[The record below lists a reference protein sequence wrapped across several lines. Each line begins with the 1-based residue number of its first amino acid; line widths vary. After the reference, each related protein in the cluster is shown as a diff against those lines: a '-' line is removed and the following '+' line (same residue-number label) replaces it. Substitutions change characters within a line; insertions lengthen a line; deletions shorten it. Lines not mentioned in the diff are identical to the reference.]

1 MSTIRMIATD
11 MDGTFLRP
19 DDSYDRVRFV
29 RLFDRMRELDVR
41 FVVASGNQYW
51 QLRGFFPE
59 LDDEVSYVAENGAW
73 VVDRGE
79 TVFQASVPADAVRA
93 CVEAARAMDST
104 NVCVNGAAFAYVGE
118 DDDEDFYQM
127 MRRYY
132 PRIKRVPD
140 VLDYGDDT
148 ILKLSLVVPGGTEIE
163 HAEELVSAIGGV
175 LVPTVSGHEAVDVI
189 MPGCHKASGLA
200 RLAERWGIAPEECV
214 AFGDSGNDAEM
225 LSWAGRGFAMAN
237 ASQIARESADA
248 VCGANTADGVLE
260 KIEELLG

>member
-1 MSTIRMIATD
+1 MAAIRMIATD

-19 DDSYDRVRFV
+19 DDSYNRVRFI
-29 RLFDRMRELDVR
+29 RLHDRMRELGVR

-59 LDDEVSYVAENGAW
+59 MDDEVSYVAENGAW

-79 TVFQASVPADAVRA
+79 TVFQASVPADVVRA
-93 CVEAARAMDST
+93 CVEAAHAMEDT
-104 NVCVNGAAFAYVGE
+104 QVCVNGAAYAYVE
-118 DDDEDFYQM
+118 ESADEGFYQM

-140 VLDYGDDT
+140 VTDYGDDT
-148 ILKLSLVVPGGTEIE
+148 ILKLSLVVPGGTEIA
-163 HAEELVSAIGGV
+163 HAEELTSIIGGA

-225 LSWAGRGFAMAN
+225 LAWAGRGYAMAG
-237 ASQIARESADA
+237 ASQIAREAADA
-248 VCGANTADGVLE
+248 VCGSNAEDGVLDV
-260 KIEELLG
+260 IEELLG